1 MPTYTG
7 TAGNDSWTV
16 VNPGTFTLDGLG
28 GIDTMFLGTSLRS
41 SYNITQTAD
50 GAVHVDTVSGAS
62 GVLRATLLNME
73 KLVFNSQRDTLDLG
87 TYFGDKTAPTVK
99 SINPASQSTGVAV
112 GSDITVTFSE
122 AIQRGTGSI
131 SLSTASGVS
140 VASYDAATSSNLSIT
155 GATLSVNPSAD
166 LAAGTSYVLTFSA
179 GNIKDLA
186 GNNFGAN
193 SYGFTTAILAM
204 SGSAGNDVFTALAGH
219 QSIDGLAGTDAL
231 QLNLALSAFTL
242 APKGAGVTVT
252 ANDGSATYDLSNIE
266 RLNFSDKSVAL
277 DTAATQAGGQTELL
291 LGAVL
296 GKTLL
301 ATKAP
306 LIGAVIALFDQ
317 GYTFQTLSGA
327 IMRLPIWDILTGQ
340 ATPTSS
346 DIASYLLT
354 RVNGVAPDPASLASA
369 IAALNAQADMAHGQG
384 DFLWQL
390 AASTAN
396 QIQVDLVGLAA
407 TGIIYGGV

>member
-28 GIDTMFLGTSLRS
+28 GIDTMYLGTSLRS
-41 SYNITQTAD
+41 SYKITQTAD

-62 GVLRATLLNME
+62 GVLRATLFNME
-73 KLVFNSQRDTLDLG
+73 KLVFNSQRDTLDLS
-87 TYFGDKTAPTVK
+87 TYFGDKTAPT
-99 SINPASQSTGVAV
+99 
-112 GSDITVTFSE
+112 
-122 AIQRGTGSI
+122 
-131 SLSTASGVS
+131 
-140 VASYDAATSSNLSIT
+140 
-155 GATLSVNPSAD
+155 
-166 LAAGTSYVLTFSA
+166 
-179 GNIKDLA
+179 
-186 GNNFGAN
+186 
-193 SYGFTTAILAM
+193 AILALT
-204 SGSAGNDVFTALAGH
+204 GSAGNDVFTALAGH
-219 QSIDGLAGTDAL
+219 QSIDGLAGTDTL

-242 APKGAGVTVT
+242 TPKGAGFTVT
-252 ANDGSATYDLSNIE
+252 ANDGSGTYDLSNIE

-306 LIGAVIALFDQ
+306 LIGAVIGLFDQ

-340 ATPTSS
+340 ANPSSS
-346 DIASYLLT
+346 DVASYLLT
-354 RVNGVAPDPASLASA
+354 RVNGVAPDPATLASA

-390 AASTAN
+390 AASPAN